1 MLFPPHVL
9 KTKSHDTVLNMYE
22 TLVFSVVYISFLF
35 LLYRRSETRPAFVAT
50 WNAPSDVC
58 SKKYKIDLKLKSFRI
73 AENENAS
80 FRGKDVVLFYE
91 PLPGLYPK
99 YLSNGTALNGGI
111 PQVRSRARL

>member
-1 MLFPPHVL
+1 MYSKQNHM
-9 KTKSHDTVLNMYE
+9 TNMYE
-22 TLVFSVVYISFLF
+22 TLVISVVYISFLL

-58 SKKYKIDLKLKSFRI
+58 SKKYKIDFELKSFRI